1 MVMSMHMFGWKP
13 MNHDGNG
20 KVLKRNYVGMIF
32 TLLKILFL
40 FSKISIWFKGFFEN
54 MRENI

>member
-1 MVMSMHMFGWKP
+1 MVMSMHIFGWKP

-32 TLLKILFL
+32 TLLKILLL
-40 FSKISIWFKGFFEN
+40 FSKISIWFKGFSK
-54 MRENI
+54 I